1 MRGNIHCLLLGTS
14 RLDRHGD
21 GGRVAGAGELA
32 GCRHI
37 YILSYQT
44 GKPCAGPSAS
54 LRPCVGTIRNQTLKP
69 RPPPFPLM
77 LRLGLF
83 AYTRPLFRP
92 VAPRSGL
99 KVFSLRS
106 FGSVEARPRILEVLR
121 NRPPNVVTRPF
132 QQSSRGIVDSAVIS
146 RPSQTEAWRRY
157 AVTAV
162 CCIARAE
169 PTTYTFVGHGRRHYH
184 WRRGVFEQGHAR

>member
-1 MRGNIHCLLLGTS
+1 VNGGRKWQAPVSWLVAATSTSYLIKLANPVPDHLRHASAPFGLGTKLLNLNHHHS
-14 RLDRHGD
+14 
-21 GGRVAGAGELA
+21 
-32 GCRHI
+32 
-37 YILSYQT
+37 
-44 GKPCAGPSAS
+44 
-54 LRPCVGTIRNQTLKP
+54 
-69 RPPPFPLM
+69 PLM

-169 PTTYTFVGHGRRHYH
+169 PATYTFVGHGRRHYH
-184 WRRGVFEQGHAR
+184 RRRGVFEQGHAR